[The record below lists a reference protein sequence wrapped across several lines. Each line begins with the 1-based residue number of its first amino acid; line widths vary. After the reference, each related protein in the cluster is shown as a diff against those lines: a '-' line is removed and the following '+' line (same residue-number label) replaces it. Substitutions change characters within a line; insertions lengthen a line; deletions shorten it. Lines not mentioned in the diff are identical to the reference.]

1 MIEKRWI
8 GPEPARSEL
17 VSGHT
22 APQLAILERRGLNT
36 EREIEAFMDRHYG
49 QETDPFQLRDM
60 DRAVDR
66 LEAARAG
73 EERVVVFGDY
83 DADGTTATALLTR
96 VLSSL
101 GLDTGWYIPNR
112 FTEGYGLNP
121 SALAELRKAGA
132 AVVVT
137 VDCGIRSNEVVESAN
152 ALGLDLIITDHH
164 LPGPE
169 LPPAVAVVNPNRKDD
184 PYPFKGLSGV
194 GLAYKLAEGLVQ
206 SSGGEDLE
214 QYLDLV
220 AVGTVADLAPLIDE
234 NRSLVGAGIEVLNDA
249 ARPGLRALSE
259 FAGYSQGS
267 ITSSSIGFGLGPR
280 LNAAGRLADAGVAV
294 GLLLATDGSEA
305 WEYAGTLDR
314 LNRERQQLTIET
326 LERARTIAL
335 EESQS
340 EDLLVVADEEFHEGV
355 LGLVAGRLVEEFY
368 RPVLVARI
376 EGDVLRG
383 SARSIPEFHITE
395 ALQACDDLLLRFGG
409 HAQAAGFSLRVAD
422 RQAFVDRIS
431 ELAADGLAGLELRP
445 SLVIDANVDFDQL
458 DDDFMAFIDRLQP
471 CGQGNPYPLLST
483 SSVEVRSKRTVG
495 QGGRHL
501 KLTVRQAGRVFDA
514 IAFGFGDQAGALP
527 DRLELAYRLER
538 NEFRGAVSLQLNV
551 QDLRPL

>member
-17 VSGHT
+17 VSGLT

-36 EREIEAFMDRHYG
+36 ERKIEAFMDRHYG

-121 SALAELRKAGA
+121 NALAELRKAGA

-169 LPPAVAVVNPNRKDD
+169 LPPAVAVINPNRKDD

-305 WEYAGTLDR
+305 WEHAGTLDR

-383 SARSIPEFHITE
+383 SARSIPEFNITE

-409 HAQAAGFSLRVAD
+409 HAQAAGFSLRVTD

-431 ELAADGLAGLELRP
+431 ELAADRLAGLELRP